1 MSISDEPIWTAMA
14 GLVAMKLWLSSRAPI
29 SPNRSLLRYAHADQ
43 RETGFLGQAEFYKAL
58 TLETLAQSERELTL
72 EMAKAAF
79 DGPAAAKI
87 PAPKINLA
95 ATPAPQFDS
104 AAAAPATQ
112 GGAVTPTS
120 SQNVGFRG
128 PQVPPQYSSFGAA
141 PATQGGA
148 VTPTSSQNL
157 GFRNH

>member
-1 MSISDEPIWTAMA
+1 M
-14 GLVAMKLWLSSRAPI
+14 V
-29 SPNRSLLRYAHADQ
+29 
-43 RETGFLGQAEFYKAL
+43 
-58 TLETLAQSERELTL
+58 
-72 EMAKAAF
+72 KAALY
-79 DGPAAAKI
+79 GPAVAKI

-95 ATPAPQFDS
+95 ATPAPQFNS

-120 SQNVGFRG
+120 SQQNLGFRG
-128 PQVPPQYSSFGAA
+128 PQVPPQYGSFGAA

-157 GFRNH
+157 GFRDHKYNLSLILLQQLLRVVLLLQHPPRILGSGDYLQV